1 MIPDYFPSHTRAPS
15 SPPVSTPPE
24 TIQSFELSWYIEDL
38 CKAGEFYYFCSAIFW
53 ASQFITLPSLR
64 FFFYFYSTVAAPKVV
79 DLPTAIRNIFLVFLS
94 QTSKLVPPYSLCLR
108 TCRTFLQ
115 TLRCS
120 RRTRCIVQYP
130 MSPTTPKTLPYPIFR
145 NTDSLNPTESQAPP
159 SRHHTGLTA
168 LCNTVPNQW
177 LDSLIGNE
185 TLLDPAGAQLF
196 IVLPNSSWW
205 FVYEV
210 LSRISII
217 EFNSFLSINDL
228 TFIFQHLNF

>member
-1 MIPDYFPSHTRAPS
+1 M
-15 SPPVSTPPE
+15 
-24 TIQSFELSWYIEDL
+24 
-38 CKAGEFYYFCSAIFW
+38 
-53 ASQFITLPSLR
+53 
-64 FFFYFYSTVAAPKVV
+64 AALKVV
-79 DLPTAIRNIFLVFLS
+79 DPSTAIRNIFLVFLS

-120 RRTRCIVQYP
+120 RRTRCIVQYL

-159 SRHHTGLTA
+159 PRHHTGLTA
-168 LCNTVPNQW
+168 FCNTVPNQW
-177 LDSLIGNE
+177 LDSLIGNG
-185 TLLDPAGAQLF
+185 TLLDSADAQWF